1 MISKTMLFGPLG
13 HMLEV
18 PWPQTGMNWNQGR
31 DSETTALLSGGRHV
45 WTAPTP
51 FRSYSLN
58 YKGGTAGLQ
67 TLVDLYTGVY
77 GRGPFFLNE
86 FNYTAGN
93 ILPTRWASAYMLAY
107 ITGSWGAPVVA
118 TSAAALAGQVA
129 VFSNTGQFPAAGI
142 SQVIASVPGQA
153 AYLHL
158 WGTRTGTASVRT
170 SLLSAATGTWS
181 APVAHV
187 PSATPG
193 QSVLISAGDGAAN
206 VYSAI
211 RLELYVPSGSTLTL
225 DHINI
230 TGISG
235 NNARLP
241 GLGVGAVQFS
251 ENLSGVIQTKRFD
264 RIGLSLEL
272 VEVE

>member
-1 MISKTMLFGPLG
+1 MIPKTMLFGPLG

-77 GRGPFFLNE
+77 GPGPFFLNE

-107 ITGSWGAPVVA
+107 ITGSWGAPVVE
-118 TSAAALAGQVA
+118 TSTEALAGQVA
-129 VFSNTGQFPAAGI
+129 TFTNTGQFPAAGI

>member
-1 MISKTMLFGPLG
+1 MIPKTMLFGPLG

-45 WTAPTP
+45 YTAPTP

-77 GRGPFFLNE
+77 GPGPFFLNE

-107 ITGSWGAPVVA
+107 ITGSWGAPVVE
-118 TSAAALAGQVA
+118 TSTEALAGQVA
-129 VFSNTGQFPAAGI
+129 TFTNTGQFPAAGI

-206 VYSAI
+206 TYSAI